1 LTAPFADPQQSVQPN
16 LVTKD
21 GPLAAELERT
31 RLLAAKL
38 AYQIEKSKFLDTDRM
53 DEDEGDEMEE
63 SVEDRLRIILEQAS

>member
-1 LTAPFADPQQSVQPN
+1 MIAPFADPQQSVQPN

>member
-1 LTAPFADPQQSVQPN
+1 MQPN

-38 AYQIEKSKFLDTDRM
+38 AYQIEKSKFPNADRI
-53 DEDEGDEMEE
+53 DEDDDDEMEE
-63 SVEDRLRIILEQAS
+63 SVGDRLRMILEQAS

>member
-1 LTAPFADPQQSVQPN
+1 MIAPFADPQQSVQPN

-38 AYQIEKSKFLDTDRM
+38 AYQIEKSRFPNTDRM
-53 DEDEGDEMEE
+53 DEDDDDEMEE
-63 SVEDRLRIILEQAS
+63 SVGDRLRMILEQAS